1 MRIFYKDIQK
11 KCSLWIVV
19 FLLAVFSHGTML
31 LGGSIGIDTEDIIAL
46 QSAFYEGWLSV
57 GRQGLVFLKWL
68 FGTSIFN
75 PQLAGVMTLLFLTVA
90 CMFWT
95 SLFSCISGKS
105 SPLAT
110 FIFSALLLV
119 SPMITEQV
127 YFKLQSM
134 EVTFGFCLM
143 AVSLFFVY
151 WAAITKVRRKKY
163 LFLLGSVILNIIL
176 FSLYQVMVP
185 LFLFG
190 ASACFFLYCFFQED
204 ASAEIMKKLGVFY
217 LIAFFAGFVLNQ
229 TFTIICFSGET
240 DYLTTQ
246 IQWFTQPFIDSL
258 ISICRHVKV
267 VLLGEGIYYSK
278 FYPLGCLLLIGIV
291 LYRGRDHK
299 NKAAYRGS
307 VVGLLMT
314 IATPFYMTVL
324 CAGEPVRRSQM
335 VMPFALAFVAY
346 VLILQKRGNKR
357 AVLLI
362 LCMVTGYV
370 QLSNTMRLNY
380 TDSVR
385 YESDVRTAYALME
398 DLNELGEKAHVY
410 PIVFIGKR
418 PAELN
423 NSCVVGETIGSSFF
437 EQDAEVEPRG
447 FYSTRR
453 MIHFMHVLGGDY
465 HRGDETH
472 ALKAAEYSKHMEIWP
487 KEGSIV
493 LQDECI
499 IVKLSD

>member
-246 IQWFTQPFIDSL
+246 VQWFTQPFIDSL

-299 NKAAYRGS
+299 NKAAYRGR
-307 VVGLLMT
+307 T
-314 IATPFYMTVL
+314 TV
-324 CAGEPVRRSQM
+324 
-335 VMPFALAFVAY
+335 
-346 VLILQKRGNKR
+346 
-357 AVLLI
+357 
-362 LCMVTGYV
+362 T
-370 QLSNTMRLNY
+370 T
-380 TDSVR
+380 
-385 YESDVRTAYALME
+385 
-398 DLNELGEKAHVY
+398 
-410 PIVFIGKR
+410 
-418 PAELN
+418 
-423 NSCVVGETIGSSFF
+423 
-437 EQDAEVEPRG
+437 
-447 FYSTRR
+447 
-453 MIHFMHVLGGDY
+453 
-465 HRGDETH
+465 
-472 ALKAAEYSKHMEIWP
+472 
-487 KEGSIV
+487 
-493 LQDECI
+493 
-499 IVKLSD
+499 

>member
-19 FLLAVFSHGTML
+19 LLLAVFSHGTML

-46 QSAFYEGWLSV
+46 QDAFYGEWLSM

-75 PQLAGVMTLLFLTVA
+75 PLLTGVMTLLFLTAA
-90 CMFWT
+90 CILWT

-105 SPLAT
+105 SQLAA
-110 FIFSALLLV
+110 FVFAALLLV
-119 SPMITEQV
+119 SPLITEQM

-151 WAAITKVRRKKY
+151 WATITKVCKKKY

-204 ASAEIMKKLGVFY
+204 ASVEIMKKLGVFY
-217 LIAFFAGFVLNQ
+217 LTAFFTGFALNQ
-229 TFTIICFSGET
+229 ILTIFCFSAGA
-240 DYLTTQ
+240 DYLTAQ
-246 IQWFTQPFIDSL
+246 VRWFTQSFKDCL
-258 ISICRHVKV
+258 INIYWHVKA
-267 VLLGEGIYYSK
+267 VLLGQGIYYSK
-278 FYPLGCLLLIGIV
+278 FYLLGCLLLIGIV
-291 LYRGRDHK
+291 LYCGRNKK
-299 NKAAYRGS
+299 NKAMFVGS
-307 VVGLLMT
+307 VISLLMT
-314 IATPFYMTVL
+314 IVAPFYMTVL
-324 CAGEPVRRSQM
+324 CALEPVRRSQM

-346 VLILQKRGNKR
+346 VLILQESGNKR
-357 AVLLI
+357 AMLLI
-362 LCMVTGYV
+362 LCMMTGYV

-380 TDSVR
+380 TDNVR
-385 YESDVRTAYALME
+385 YESDVRTAHAIME
-398 DLNELGEKAHVY
+398 DLNELGEEAHAY
-410 PIVFIGKR
+410 PIIFIGKR

-423 NSCVVGETIGSSFF
+423 NSCVMGDTIGYSFF
-437 EQDAEVEPRG
+437 EWDTEVEPRG

-453 MIHFMHVLGGDY
+453 IIHFMHVLGGDY
-465 HRGDETH
+465 HRGNETH

-487 KEGSIV
+487 KEGSIAM
-493 LQDECI
+493 QEECI